1 MAPKDNDSQGFHAR
15 SRGYNEA
22 MHLIA
27 AAQMVSTADK
37 ANNLEAA
44 TRLVRQA
51 ASLGARLVGLP
62 ENFSWM
68 GSEPERPSAAEPLE
82 GPTLARMA
90 ELARERRIT
99 LLAGS
104 VLETGAPGGR
114 LYNTSVLFGPDGE
127 RLAVYRKMHLFDVDV
142 GDGATYQ
149 ESAAVAPGT
158 EVVAAQTEV
167 GKLGLSVC
175 YDLRF
180 PELYRRLA
188 SKEGAT
194 LLSVPAAFTLMTGKD
209 HWEVLLRARA
219 IENQCYVF
227 APAQGGR
234 HSDKRVTYGHAMVVD
249 PWGLVTA
256 RASEG
261 EGLALAPVDPELQ
274 ARIRRN
280 LPCLQHRR
288 LVD

>member
-1 MAPKDNDSQGFHAR
+1 
-15 SRGYNEA
+15 

-37 ANNLEAA
+37 GFNLEVA
-44 TRLVRQA
+44 TRLVKQA
-51 ASLGARLVGLP
+51 ASMGARLVGLP

-68 GSEPERPSAAEPLE
+68 GSEADRPNAAEPLE
-82 GPTLARMA
+82 GPTLSRMA
-90 ELARERRIT
+90 ELAREHHIT
-99 LLAGS
+99 ILAGS
-104 VLETGAPGGR
+104 ILETGAPGGR
-114 LYNTSVLFGPDGE
+114 LYNTSTLFGPDGA

-142 GDGATYQ
+142 GDGATYH
-149 ESAAVAPGT
+149 ESAVVAPGT
-158 EVVAAQTEV
+158 EAVAATTEV

-180 PELYRRLA
+180 PELYRRLVG
-188 SKEGAT
+188 SGAT
-194 LLSVPAAFTLMTGKD
+194 MLAVPAAFTLMTGKD

-219 IENQCYVF
+219 IENQCYVI

-234 HSDKRVTYGHAMVVD
+234 HSDRRITYGHAMVVD

-261 EGLALAPVDPELQ
+261 EGLAVAPVDPDLQ

-288 LVD
+288 LPG

>member
-1 MAPKDNDSQGFHAR
+1 MIPKGSVHPSARYNAP
-15 SRGYNEA
+15 
-22 MHLIA
+22 MHLLA
-27 AAQMVSTADK
+27 AAQMVSTGDK
-37 ANNLEAA
+37 AHNLEVA
-44 TRLVRQA
+44 TRLVQQA
-51 ASLGARLVGLP
+51 AGLGARLVGLP

-68 GSEPERPSAAEPLE
+68 GSEAERPSAAEPLD
-82 GPTLARMA
+82 GPTLSRMA
-90 ELARERRIT
+90 ELARELRLT

-104 VLETGAPGGR
+104 ILETGAPGGR
-114 LYNTSVLFGPDGE
+114 LYNTSVLFGPQGE

-158 EVVAAQTEV
+158 EVVSAPTEV
-167 GKLGLSVC
+167 GRLGLSVC

-180 PELYRRLA
+180 PELYRRL

-194 LLSVPAAFTLMTGKD
+194 LLAVPAAFTLMTGKD

-219 IENQCYVF
+219 IENQCYLF

-234 HSDKRVTYGHAMVVD
+234 HSDERITYGHAMVVD

-261 EGLALAPVDPELQ
+261 EGLAVAPVDPELL

-288 LVD
+288 LD